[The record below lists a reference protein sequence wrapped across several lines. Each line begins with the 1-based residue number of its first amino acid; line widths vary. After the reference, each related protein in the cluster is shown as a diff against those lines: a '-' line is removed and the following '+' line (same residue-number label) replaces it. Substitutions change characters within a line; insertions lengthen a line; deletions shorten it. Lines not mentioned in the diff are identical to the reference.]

1 MELKFEVGQ
10 ELFYDEMMLL
20 YDDDGGGGGDRTTSS
35 YSIARSLSSSSTSS
49 YVYNC
54 IDYSQEHVSTC
65 PTNCTGLEACLACE
79 CEVESTVANG
89 GPWGDVMD
97 FFLLLLP
104 IIYLVVVTVK
114 PNPTPTTVSLP
125 MSALIM
131 FLVRTMYL
139 GSNPLLCSACAILGV
154 HEALT
159 PLSVMGGAIFLFET
173 MEQTKCLPFMM
184 REMKALTKGHK
195 VAEAMLIYGFAT
207 IVEGASGF
215 GTPVALGAPMLV
227 STGHPPLESLVL
239 MLVFNTFVTV
249 WGKK

>member
-1 MELKFEVGQ
+1 MISGSA
-10 ELFYDEMMLL
+10 
-20 YDDDGGGGGDRTTSS
+20 DGNTSTCDRPTDAKNKTKRAGGKMD
-35 YSIARSLSSSSTSS
+35 AVNSTS
-49 YVYNC
+49 YAYNC
-54 IDYSQEHVSTC
+54 IDSSEEFVSTC
-65 PTNCTGLEACLACE
+65 PVDCTGLESCTE
-79 CEVESTVANG
+79 CQCVVDSTVASG
-89 GPWGDVMD
+89 GPWGEVMD
-97 FFLLLLP
+97 FFLTLLP

-125 MSALIM
+125 TSAVIM

-139 GSNPLLCSACAILGV
+139 GSNPLLCSASVVSGL
-154 HEALT
+154 HEAIT

-195 VAEAMLIYGFAT
+195 VAEAMLIYGFGT

-227 STGHPPLESLVL
+227 STGHPAVESLVL

-249 WGKK
+249 WGKRCSYSLFNVD

>member
-1 MELKFEVGQ
+1 M
-10 ELFYDEMMLL
+10 
-20 YDDDGGGGGDRTTSS
+20 T
-35 YSIARSLSSSSTSS
+35 SSSSSDLSSDSSSRSLTSTLTTDTDFI
-49 YVYNC
+49 Y
-54 IDYSQEHVSTC
+54 TC
-65 PTNCTGLEACLACE
+65 TDTSPEATICPVNCTGLANCLDCE
-79 CEVESTVANG
+79 CQVQYTESIG
-89 GPWGDVMD
+89 GPWGEVMD

-104 IIYLVVVTVK
+104 IIYLVVVTIK

-139 GSNPLLCSACAILGV
+139 SSNPLLTCACLLLGV

-173 MEQTKCLPFMM
+173 MERTKCLPYMM

-195 VAEAMLIYGFAT
+195 VAEAMLMYGFAT

-227 STGHPPLESLVL
+227 STGHPPLESLVM

-249 WGKK
+249 WGE